1 MFYDCTN
8 TRISPGVVPEFFMN
22 NTEVTN
28 NLQHGVF
35 LENVRN
41 YAFVNAS
48 ELSNNMY
55 GAGLKVFGGAGK
67 CKK

>member
-1 MFYDCTN
+1 
-8 TRISPGVVPEFFMN
+8 MN

-35 LENVRN
+35 IENIRN

-48 ELSNNMY
+48 DLSSNMY
-55 GAGLKVFGGAGK
+55 GAGLKVFGGAGQFDPVRVASLDAHVL
-67 CKK
+67 CRCR

>member
-1 MFYDCTN
+1 
-8 TRISPGVVPEFFMN
+8 MN

-35 LENVRN
+35 IENIRN

-48 ELSNNMY
+48 DLSSNMY
-55 GAGLKVFGGAGK
+55 GAGLKVFGGAGQFVSVRVTSLNAHVL
-67 CKK
+67 CHCR

>member
-1 MFYDCTN
+1 
-8 TRISPGVVPEFFMN
+8 MN

-35 LENVRN
+35 IENIRN

-48 ELSNNMY
+48 DLSS
-55 GAGLKVFGGAGK
+55 G
-67 CKK
+67 

>member
-1 MFYDCTN
+1 
-8 TRISPGVVPEFFMN
+8 MN

-35 LENVRN
+35 IENIRN

-48 ELSNNMY
+48 DLSSNMY
-55 GAGLKVFGGAGK
+55 GAGLKVFGGAGRFDSVRVTSLDAHML
-67 CKK
+67 CHCR